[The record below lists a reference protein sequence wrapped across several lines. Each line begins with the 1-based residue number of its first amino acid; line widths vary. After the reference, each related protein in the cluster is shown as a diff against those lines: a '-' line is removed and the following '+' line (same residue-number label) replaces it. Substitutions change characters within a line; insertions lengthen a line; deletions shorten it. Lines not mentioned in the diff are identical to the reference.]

1 MRLFVAA
8 FVLLILPGCVTFSET
23 QRAQIDDARSLMSR
37 AVDDPR
43 FEAVLLAMGANGE
56 IEWEGRLASGLTERP
71 DDPTRWLLDRYAE
84 ADAPE
89 TEDIRPYV
97 PYLGFGAL
105 SSTKA
110 SAGYGSRRIR
120 LNVVYLERPT
130 ARIVRDPI
138 SIANTLV
145 HESAHTFGQTHGGSQ
160 RADVNACDAAYV
172 AGALAEALLRS
183 DAAGGA
189 IGEDEVSSPVCTRL
203 AARLRA
209 RGVLR

>member
-8 FVLLILPGCVTFSET
+8 LVLLTLPGCVSFSET
-23 QRAQIDDARSLMSR
+23 QRAQVEDARSLVSR
-37 AVDDPR
+37 VVEDPR
-43 FEAVLLAMGANGE
+43 FEAVLLDMGANDE

-71 DDPTRWLLDRYAE
+71 ADLTRWLVDRYKE
-84 ADAPE
+84 AGAPQ
-89 TEDIRPYV
+89 TENIRPYV
-97 PYLGFGAL
+97 PYRGLWPL
-105 SSTKA
+105 SKTRA
-110 SAGYGSRRIR
+110 AAGYGSDEIK

-130 ARIVRDPI
+130 SRIVRDPI

-145 HESAHTFGQTHGGSQ
+145 HESAHTFGQIHRGSQ
-160 RADVNACDAAYV
+160 RADANACDAAYV

-189 IGEDEVSSPVCTRL
+189 IMEKEISSPVCASL
-203 AARLRA
+203 AARLQA